1 MTSGTFDVFIAY
13 DSRDKSWTRD
23 FARSLKHQG
32 LSVWYSEE
40 QVEPDSDLSKKVKEG
55 LQGSSHF
62 VSVVTEKSLED
73 PSTLIELGA
82 ALGMGKEIVLIAS
95 GDLKK
100 EDLPPGLQDK
110 VVITKTTPARTA
122 AEVIRVELNQR
133 R

>member
-40 QVEPDSDLSKKVKEG
+40 QIDPGSDLGKKVKEG
-55 LQGSSHF
+55 LKGSSHF

-82 ALGMGKEIVLIAS
+82 AIGMGKEIVLIAS
-95 GDLKK
+95 GQGRHH
-100 EDLPPGLQDK
+100 EDDASPDSRRGHPSRTQRLTGDRRSR
-110 VVITKTTPARTA
+110 AR
-122 AEVIRVELNQR
+122 NNMS
-133 R
+133 